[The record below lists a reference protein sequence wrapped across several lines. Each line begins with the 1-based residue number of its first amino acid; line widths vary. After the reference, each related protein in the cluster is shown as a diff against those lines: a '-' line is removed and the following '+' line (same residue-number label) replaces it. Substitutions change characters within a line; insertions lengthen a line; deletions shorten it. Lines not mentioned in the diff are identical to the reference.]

1 MAIEHALGRDKVRR
15 YIPLLMV
22 LAIAIGVE
30 LRSASDRP
38 EQQAST
44 VQAFMPTI
52 DPALRR
58 LALPSGWVSAPHL
71 TPGDIVDLYSTD
83 PLTGAVELVGTAL
96 VVVGN
101 SDAALVVAAPQ
112 QTIVA
117 VAARGAY
124 GHVTVVGY

>member
-1 MAIEHALGRDKVRR
+1 
-15 YIPLLMV
+15 
-22 LAIAIGVE
+22 
-30 LRSASDRP
+30 
-38 EQQAST
+38 
-44 VQAFMPTI
+44 MPTI

-124 GHVTVVGY
+124 GHFTVVGY